1 MVNFSAF
8 NALNDHTLNG
18 PQGSNSHFVVLKLFN
33 LFSETHLM
41 PKLTEAADFV
51 LSTLQKDRET
61 LIEQV
66 CQFLVT
72 PDLRTSL
79 HLYLVEKHF
88 LGIA

>member
-1 MVNFSAF
+1 
-8 NALNDHTLNG
+8 
-18 PQGSNSHFVVLKLFN
+18 
-33 LFSETHLM
+33 M

-51 LSTLQKDRET
+51 LSTLHKDRET

-79 HLYLVEKHF
+79 HLYLVEKHL

>member
-1 MVNFSAF
+1 
-8 NALNDHTLNG
+8 
-18 PQGSNSHFVVLKLFN
+18 
-33 LFSETHLM
+33 M

-51 LSTLQKDRET
+51 LSTLHKDRET

-79 HLYLVEKHF
+79 HLYLVEEHL